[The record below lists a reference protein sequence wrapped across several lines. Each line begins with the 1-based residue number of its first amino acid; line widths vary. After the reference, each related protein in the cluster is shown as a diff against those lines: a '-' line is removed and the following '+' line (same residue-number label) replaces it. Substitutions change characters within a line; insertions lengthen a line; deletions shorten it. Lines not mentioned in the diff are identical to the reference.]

1 MSKNRYSARADANQ
15 PEIVKQLRKLGMSV
29 QCGMD
34 DILVGWQGKNYWIEI
49 KDPEKTLKKDG
60 SYKSTALKDSQKK
73 LLAEWKGQYSVCHSL
88 ERILEVMEWKSKQDT

>member
-29 QCGMD
+29 QCNMD

-49 KDPEKTLKKDG
+49 KDPEKTLNKDG
-60 SYKSTALKDSQKK
+60 SYKSTSLKDSQKK
-73 LLAEWKGQYSVCHSL
+73 LLAEWKGQYHVCHSL
-88 ERILEVMEWKSKQDT
+88 EQILEVMK